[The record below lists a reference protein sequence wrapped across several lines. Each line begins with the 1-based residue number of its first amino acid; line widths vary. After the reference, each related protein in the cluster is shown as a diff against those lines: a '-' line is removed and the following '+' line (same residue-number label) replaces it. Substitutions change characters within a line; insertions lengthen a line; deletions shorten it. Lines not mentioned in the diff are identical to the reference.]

1 MDPHVVPPVHPCTLG
16 PQSGTSRRW
25 WSRMRNKSKSDH
37 RSMSVSWA
45 LGRWYFIGWIC
56 QRDIPKIF
64 TFSLVIALPRRNSMQ
79 NLMAIRISFR
89 LLVNGVPHGKNKATI
104 KLVDVYVFDV
114 SSVFEPCV
122 RAWLH
127 FQSASVRRTIQDTNC
142 GFNLTSNI
150 KNLRLGVKK
159 SMRACNMHSSANTY
173 CILCLARTKLRC
185 QVALAS
191 QPSASR
197 PTLVKEP
204 CAQKLTALAWQT
216 SGLKTQVSVVTAVYT
231 GSGWS
236 IRTLGPSD
244 VLGQKKIPL
253 QPYIRL

>member
-25 WSRMRNKSKSDH
+25 WSRMRSKSKSDH

-104 KLVDVYVFDV
+104 KLVDVYVLDV
-114 SSVFEPCV
+114 FAVFEQCV

-150 KNLRLGVKK
+150 KNMRLGVKN
-159 SMRACNMHSSANTY
+159 SQCVHATCTPVPTHIASCVWPAPNY
-173 CILCLARTKLRC
+173 DAR
-185 QVALAS
+185 S
-191 QPSASR
+191 H
-197 PTLVKEP
+197 
-204 CAQKLTALAWQT
+204 W
-216 SGLKTQVSVVTAVYT
+216 QVSQALRGQRWWRSHVLRNSQRWHGKRV
-231 GSGWS
+231 GWKHK
-236 IRTLGPSD
+236 L
-244 VLGQKKIPL
+244 VLWL
-253 QPYIRL
+253 Q